1 MEKTEIKQMP
11 KSPGVLS
18 MFFKKLFRN
27 KLAVIGFVIVLL
39 MVFTAV
45 FANLISPYNPNE
57 IDIANSLLKPG
68 VNGHILGTDSF
79 GRDLFSRIIHGS
91 SVSIMVGLGAV
102 GVGGIIGVL
111 LGLVAGFFGGIIDSI
126 IMRIMDAL
134 FAFPFILL
142 AITLMMVLG
151 PGLLNAIVAIGIGNI
166 PGFARMT
173 RGQVLSVKEEDYIEV
188 TQSLGA
194 GKMENF
200 IQTHFAE
207 LYNSR
212 YSLRNYERCRSYN
225 IGSRFVIS
233 RTRYSSASCIL
244 GEYTS

>member
-57 IDIANSLLKPG
+57 IDIANSLSKPG

-102 GVGGIIGVL
+102 GVGGIITPKD
-111 LGLVAGFFGGIIDSI
+111 F
-126 IMRIMDAL
+126 
-134 FAFPFILL
+134 
-142 AITLMMVLG
+142 
-151 PGLLNAIVAIGIGNI
+151 
-166 PGFARMT
+166 
-173 RGQVLSVKEEDYIEV
+173 
-188 TQSLGA
+188 QS
-194 GKMENF
+194 F
-200 IQTHFAE
+200 
-207 LYNSR
+207 
-212 YSLRNYERCRSYN
+212 
-225 IGSRFVIS
+225 
-233 RTRYSSASCIL
+233 
-244 GEYTS
+244 

>member
-102 GVGGIIGVL
+102 GVGGII
-111 LGLVAGFFGGIIDSI
+111 ATFFKRSPCQNGNLIICFNCPQYMIND
-126 IMRIMDAL
+126 
-134 FAFPFILL
+134 
-142 AITLMMVLG
+142 
-151 PGLLNAIVAIGIGNI
+151 
-166 PGFARMT
+166 
-173 RGQVLSVKEEDYIEV
+173 
-188 TQSLGA
+188 
-194 GKMENF
+194 
-200 IQTHFAE
+200 
-207 LYNSR
+207 
-212 YSLRNYERCRSYN
+212 
-225 IGSRFVIS
+225 
-233 RTRYSSASCIL
+233 
-244 GEYTS
+244 